1 MSEPPHD
8 VVLSAH
14 ALRHLREALRDETD
28 ALTAIHALHAAGFA
42 CGDDLYDQFVSET
55 GGAQLDEGRF
65 WTSLSGF
72 FSNRGWGT
80 LEHRAVHPGVG
91 ILASPD
97 WAESH
102 GAEESQPSCAFTA
115 GMLSSFLTR
124 AAGGGIAVLETSCRA
139 RGDAECAFAFGSE
152 EAIHRLYGH
161 LLEGAELDHALA
173 EL

>member
-1 MSEPPHD
+1 MSESSHD
-8 VVLSAH
+8 VILPAH

-28 ALTAIHALHAAGFA
+28 ALSAIHALHSAGFA
-42 CGDDLYDQFVSET
+42 CGDDLYEQFVAET
-55 GGAQLDEGRF
+55 GGARLGGGRF
-65 WTSLSGF
+65 WSSLSDF
-72 FSNRGWGT
+72 FSSRGWGS

-91 ILASPD
+91 VLASAD
-97 WAESH
+97 WAESR

-115 GMLSSFLTR
+115 GLLSSFLTR

-161 LLEGAELDHALA
+161 LLDGAPLDRALA